1 MKNASWNKSQG
12 EFPFHEMLCLF
23 VFHSH
28 DLTRTCFP
36 GMYWVLPC
44 SCSCPKSSII
54 TICDQQM
61 DPANQVRS
69 LNITPLTLLSFC
81 FTWIPLAVISVPRSS
96 NNWPLC
102 HVLRK
107 LVKATQRQK
116 GIPLSIYDVVPFSI
130 LIYGICKVLCKTR
143 VRKWKNNLSWHPGN
157 NNTYF
162 EISS

>member
-1 MKNASWNKSQG
+1 MW
-12 EFPFHEMLCLF
+12 FF
-23 VFHSH
+23 
-28 DLTRTCFP
+28 DTP
-36 GMYWVLPC
+36 GTPGGGSIVERMFFESKQPLWYWVLPC

-116 GIPLSIYDVVPFSI
+116 GIPLSIYDVVSFPYWFMGSARFSAKPVWENGKITWADI
-130 LIYGICKVLCKTR
+130 LVTTIHILKFQAKQEKTC
-143 VRKWKNNLSWHPGN
+143 WQ
-157 NNTYF
+157 
-162 EISS
+162 